1 MLSKNNSAYNKPMDK
16 FARSEPLLKYNENS
30 ITLQIHN
37 FNNLLEE
44 PFSIHVLVIYVKL
57 YFFPIIL

>member
-1 MLSKNNSAYNKPMDK
+1 MLSQNNHAYNKPMDK
-16 FARSEPLLKYNENS
+16 FARSEPLLKDNQNA

-44 PFSIHVLVIYVKL
+44 PFSIHVLVIYV
-57 YFFPIIL
+57 YFFPTIL